1 MENKQSK
8 NFINLFWDKNRDQ
21 NIKTLEV
28 LLVKNNCCIYG
39 GYIRDIFND
48 KIPLDIDC
56 VIFSED
62 FEKCK
67 KNLIYIG
74 YDKYI
79 EKEDQGVVCFKSTKN
94 LIPIDICIEN
104 VYKKTEVTLSPMC
117 DPDFNVNL
125 LCLYNNRIF
134 NWAEDDDSFS
144 VEDIIRDITSMKAKK
159 LFAFGMDDRILK
171 IQNKGFKIY

>member
-1 MENKQSK
+1 MITIENRYGTYWPGIVISD
-8 NFINLFWDKNRDQ
+8 FDIIHDE
-21 NIKTLEV
+21 ISSAKT
-28 LLVKNNCCIYG
+28 
-39 GYIRDIFND
+39 
-48 KIPLDIDC
+48 
-56 VIFSED
+56 
-62 FEKCK
+62 
-67 KNLIYIG
+67 
-74 YDKYI
+74 KYI

-104 VYKKTEVTLSPMC
+104 VYKKTEVTLSPLC

-134 NWAEDDDSFS
+134 NWAEDDDDSFS